1 MFVVNTSLRL
11 NELMKDALTLI
22 TGKLDIQM
30 KWNDTLMQKQLY
42 THGAQDKDFYLDMVM
57 HIKMPWIIP
66 LSIRIIIHNIL
77 MGH

>member
-30 KWNDTLMQKQLY
+30 KWNDTLMQC
-42 THGAQDKDFYLDMVM
+42 HEAFY
-57 HIKMPWIIP
+57 
-66 LSIRIIIHNIL
+66 
-77 MGH
+77 G